1 MTIHEKIFKG
11 RNSKS
16 NTYTYNQKNKNAR
29 LGLNKKIMM
38 TKNDSKKIFLIAENQ
53 DLLENTTLQ

>member
-1 MTIHEKIFKG
+1 MTIHEKFFKG

-38 TKNDSKKIFLIAENQ
+38 TKNYSKKIFLIAENQ
-53 DLLENTTLQ
+53 DLL